1 MARAMRTSRQGL
13 ELIKSFEGF
22 RSHAVCLGDARWMI
36 GYGHTAKAR
45 KGLKISRGDA
55 ELILRKY
62 DLPPIEAGV
71 TKAVL
76 APLNQN
82 EFDALISFVFN
93 IGLDAFKASR
103 VLSHLNSGE
112 RLIAAEE
119 MSAWRKARVNGKLI
133 LVDALVRRRAAE
145 RALFLEHPSGRAS
158 IPSAIVRPEI
168 DVTASIMTPRESA
181 TVIHPRYEGGRAS
194 VGEEGKPS
202 PRPGETSRRPATP
215 EAAVVQL
222 KKRLTR
228 ILGET
233 GAAVP
238 RPDET
243 RIDGSSVE
251 EITDAIKDLAGA
263 EEDERP
269 PVPQHDNDSSDDPA
283 PLVFGKDDY
292 ERRISPRTPPPPF
305 DETLDLTDPVLPPIE
320 DDDEDWPPASAPVID
335 DLEVIQPSR
344 EEMEAAQREYAKF
357 ESEERAGKLLGWLP
371 YALLSL
377 LGFAGMIWG
386 ARDFMHLA
394 RKTAANADHI
404 ATAGERYFGPYLILG
419 GGILFVLAGYY
430 LWRALRR

>member
-22 RSHAVCLGDARWMI
+22 HSHAVCLGDSRWLI
-36 GYGHTAKAR
+36 GYGHTDKAR
-45 KGLKISRGDA
+45 EGLKISRGDA

-62 DLPPIEAGV
+62 DLPPLEAGIS
-71 TKAVL
+71 KAVL

-93 IGLDAFKASR
+93 IGLDAFKASK
-103 VLSHLNSGE
+103 VLSDLNSGE

-145 RALFLEHPSGRAS
+145 RALFLEHPSGRVS
-158 IPSAIVRPEI
+158 IASAIVRPEI

-181 TVIHPRYEGGRAS
+181 TILHPRYEGGRAS

-202 PRPGETSRRPATP
+202 PRPAETARRPATP
-215 EAAVVQL
+215 EAAVDQL

-228 ILGET
+228 ILGESGAVQRST
-233 GAAVP
+233 G
-238 RPDET
+238 ET

-263 EEDERP
+263 EDDTLA
-269 PVPQHDNDSSDDPA
+269 PVPHHDNDSSDDPA
-283 PLVFGKDDY
+283 PLVFGKAEY
-292 ERRISPRTPPPPF
+292 ERRISPRSAPPPS
-305 DETLDLTDPVLPPIE
+305 DETLNLVDPVLQPIE
-320 DDDEDWPPASAPVID
+320 TDDEELPPAPVVD
-335 DLEVIQPSR
+335 DLEVIQPSQ
-344 EEMEAAQREYAKF
+344 EEIDAAQRDYARF
-357 ESEERAGKLLGWLP
+357 ESEQRSGKLLGWLP
-371 YALLSL
+371 YALLSG
-377 LGFAGMIWG
+377 LGLAGMIWG
-386 ARDFMHLA
+386 ARNFIQLA
-394 RKTAANADHI
+394 RKTAENAGHV